1 MKLVV
6 NIFFGLNI
14 RFILIFLF
22 WGVYLSILKQ
32 GEKMAKFIIEYEDD
46 IEEIRTDDRFELLPQ
61 IDKISKSVAY
71 KLYLIEKNVI
81 HVSVYLPD
89 GVCFMSKVALRVKES
104 DEIMTVVREF
114 VSGIREEQKLQSIGF
129 KVFTSIS

>member
-1 MKLVV
+1 MNQDTVRCTEMV
-6 NIFFGLNI
+6 FQMVNNIFTPV
-14 RFILIFLF
+14 
-22 WGVYLSILKQ
+22 VY
-32 GEKMAKFIIEYEDD
+32 
-46 IEEIRTDDRFELLPQ
+46 RFELLPQ
-61 IDKISKSVAY
+61 IDKISKSAAY